1 MLLALLKL
9 HAFHLHEEDFVAI
22 FELVLRV
29 WQQLDECL
37 ILVGLNVLDHDILEI
52 FAVLI

>member
-1 MLLALLKL
+1 MLLTLLKL

-29 WQQLDECL
+29 WQQLNEG
-37 ILVGLNVLDHDILEI
+37 LVLVDLNVLDHDILEI
-52 FAVLI
+52 LPVLI